1 MKANMASSKTRSGT
15 KASKRSWVR
24 WVFKLLGWT
33 VLSGLILGL
42 LAAGGVAG
50 LVYYYISDPAL
61 PKLDTIQDYRPK
73 VITKVFAR
81 DGETLLG
88 EIFEERRTLVPFEKI
103 PKHVIHAFLDAED
116 AEFYEHHGLNFIG
129 IARAVLHNV
138 FHPTERMHGASTITQ
153 QLVKNLLFQKDSRRP
168 LKIKIQETYLAVVL
182 EKLGNKGGKDKKSH
196 KDNELYVYLNQI
208 YFGHQGHPVY
218 GVEEA
223 AQYYFGKSITEV
235 NVGEAA
241 ALASFPKEP
250 EKMATDPARL
260 KQRQQYV
267 LRRMVERGH
276 LNAEEAERW
285 KETSLTLLKQTIPDI
300 APEFVDEAERQ
311 LREGRFKDHPEDLA
325 YAGLRVITT
334 CDTELQRA
342 TRTAVEQGLQRLD
355 GRSGFRKPLRHVSG
369 KQLLAATKTLDEHF
383 PQERD
388 LTSRIIEGIVKKVYD
403 GDEKHQPQALV
414 LLGKGVLGR
423 LPLPIEK
430 GKDRYNPDGLL
441 PSKRFQAGDVLRVRV
456 LYREPQ
462 LAPPRRPVY
471 LAPMPPIGPPDP
483 AKETTVTSSIKEQV
497 AKADTSQGRGLLRP
511 QSPVPP
517 SLPPVAAPEEAVLD
531 DNVTYRLQMEQ
542 GPQSAVVLMD
552 PANRQ
557 VLAMA
562 GGYHSGRKQYNRA
575 MQAFRQPGSS
585 FKVAVY
591 GAAYETK
598 LFTPASLVEDSPEIY
613 EIPGMKP
620 YVPKNSE
627 GDKFAGPVRL
637 RVALAHSYNTVAVK
651 LLMDERVGYERV
663 VAMARNLGF
672 EATMKSVPSLALGGA
687 LEVSPLELN
696 NAYATLAA
704 QGIRSEPRMILQ
716 MGEEVIPVPAS
727 ERTVSPELA
736 FLLTSVLQ
744 SPIEEGT
751 AASIKGKL
759 KRMINGKGVLVPVAG
774 KTGTTNEGKDAWF
787 VGYTPNLVCV
797 VWVGFDDM
805 RSLGKEGYGAKAALP
820 IWFDVMSFAERRFP
834 PKWFAQP
841 AGIVIARID
850 PQTGKLAVPGGP
862 AIEEVFLA
870 GTEPKEQ
877 ALAPGESNPDT
888 FFMED
893 R

>member
-1 MKANMASSKTRSGT
+1 M
-15 KASKRSWVR
+15 
-24 WVFKLLGWT
+24 KLLGWT

-42 LAAGGVAG
+42 IAAGGVAG

-61 PKLDTIQDYRPK
+61 PKLNTIQDYHPK
-73 VITKVFAR
+73 VVTKVYAR
-81 DGETLLG
+81 DGVTVLG

-116 AEFYEHHGLNFIG
+116 AQFYEHHGLNFIG
-129 IARAVLHNV
+129 IARATLHNI

-153 QLVKNLLFQKDSRRP
+153 QLVKNLVFPKNNQRP
-168 LKIKIQETYLAVVL
+168 IKIKIQESYLAVKL
-182 EKLGNKGGKDKKSH
+182 EQLGNSDGKEKKSH
-196 KDNELYVYLNQI
+196 KDNELYIYLNHI
-208 YFGHQGHPVY
+208 FFGHQGHPVY

-267 LRRMVERGH
+267 LRRMVEMGH
-276 LNAEEAERW
+276 LAAEEAERW
-285 KETSLTLLKQTIPDI
+285 KETSLKLLRQTIPDI

-311 LREGRFKDHPEDLA
+311 LREGRFKDRPEDLA

-334 CDTELQRA
+334 CDAELQRA

-355 GRSGFRKPLRHVSG
+355 GRSGFRKPLRHLTE
-369 KQLLAATKTLDEHF
+369 KQLVAATKALDQHF
-383 PQERD
+383 PAEQN

-403 GDEKHQPQALV
+403 GDEKHQPQAVV

-441 PSKRFQAGDVLRVRV
+441 PSKRFQTGDVLRVRV

-462 LAPPRRPVY
+462 IASPRRPVY
-471 LAPMPPIGPPDP
+471 LAPMPPIGPPDLS
-483 AKETTVTSSIKEQV
+483 KETTITSSVKEQPV
-497 AKADTSQGRGLLRP
+497 KADASQRRGLLRP

-517 SLPPVAAPEEAVLD
+517 SLPPVTAPEEITTD
-531 DNVTYRLQMEQ
+531 DNVTYRLQLEQ

-552 PANRQ
+552 PTNRQ

-575 MQAFRQPGSS
+575 TQALRQPGSS

-591 GAAYETK
+591 GAAFETRQ
-598 LFTPASLVEDSPEIY
+598 FTPASLLEDSPEIY
-613 EIPGMKP
+613 EVPGMKP
-620 YVPKNSE
+620 YIPKNSE

-651 LLMDERVGYERV
+651 LLMDERVGYARV
-663 VAMARNLGF
+663 IDMARNLGI
-672 EATMKSVPSLALGGA
+672 EAKIESVPSLALGGA
-687 LEVSPLELN
+687 LEVTPLELN

-704 QGIRSEPRMILQ
+704 QGIRAEPQMILQ
-716 MGEEVIPVPAS
+716 IGEEVIPAPAS
-727 ERTVSPELA
+727 VRTVSPELA

-759 KRMINGKGVLVPVAG
+759 KRMVNGKGILIPVAG

-877 ALAPGESNPDT
+877 ALAPGETNPET
-888 FFMED
+888 YFMENQ
-893 R
+893 